1 MSAVFP
7 TAYFGSIAYYKR
19 AVSQGEIQWETHE
32 HYVKQSLRNRMQI
45 VSANGIL
52 PLSIPVIK
60 PNGSKT
66 CTKDIRID
74 HSNPWAKIHFKAIES
89 GYASSPYFDH
99 YASEIQALLFNKTDL
114 LVDFNRA
121 IHNQVISWLDLPISL
136 SETKEYTGIDIDFQ
150 ADEIDP
156 SKLEIQPYTQVFQNA
171 QPFHA
176 EVSILDA
183 VLCLGPMARRLMV

>member
-1 MSAVFP
+1 MLAVFP
-7 TAYFGSIAYYKR
+7 TAYFGSIAYYKG
-19 AVSQGEIQWETHE
+19 AVSQGEIQWEAHE

-45 VSANGIL
+45 VTANGIL

-121 IHNQVISWLDLPISL
+121 IHNQVISWLELPISL
-136 SETKEYTGIDIDFQ
+136 SETTEYTGIDFDFQ

-156 SKLEIQPYTQVFQNA
+156 SKLKIQPYTQVFQHA
-171 QPFHA
+171 QLFHA

>member
-19 AVSQGEIQWETHE
+19 AVSQGEIQWEMHE

-60 PNGSKT
+60 PYGSKT

-99 YASEIQALLFNKTDL
+99 YASEIQALLFNKTDI

-121 IHNQVISWLDLPISL
+121 IHNQLVSWLELPITL
-136 SETKEYTGIDIDFQ
+136 SETTEYKGIKIEYQGVERDSSNLEKQ
-150 ADEIDP
+150 A
-156 SKLEIQPYTQVFQNA
+156 YTQVFQHA

-183 VLCLGPMARRLMV
+183 ILCLGPMARRLIV

>member
-45 VSANGIL
+45 VTANGIL

-136 SETKEYTGIDIDFQ
+136 SETTEYTGIDIDFQ
-150 ADEIDP
+150 SDEIDS
-156 SKLEIQPYTQVFQNA
+156 SKLEIQPYTQVFQYS
-171 QPFHA
+171 QPFHT
-176 EVSILDA
+176 EVSLLDA
-183 VLCLGPMARRLMV
+183 VLCLGPMARKLMV